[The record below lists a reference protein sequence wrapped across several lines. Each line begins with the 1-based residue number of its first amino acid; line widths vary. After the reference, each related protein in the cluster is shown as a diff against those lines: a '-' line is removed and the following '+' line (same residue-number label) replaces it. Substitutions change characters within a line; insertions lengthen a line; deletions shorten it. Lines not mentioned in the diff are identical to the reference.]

1 MYDEDGTVDEEED
14 EEGRIQQYYSI
25 NPLNPVIHTFALI
38 SLYSHSHALLHSS
51 PPLMY
56 TCHIV
61 SLLSCAYVLCRYPG
75 KVIEGEII

>member
-1 MYDEDGTVDEEED
+1 MYDDNGTVDEEEA
-14 EEGRIQQYYSI
+14 EGRIQQYYSI

-38 SLYSHSHALLHSS
+38 SLYSHSHAVLHSS

-61 SLLSCAYVLCRYPG
+61 TLISCAYVLCWYPG
-75 KVIEGEII
+75 KVSDEEII